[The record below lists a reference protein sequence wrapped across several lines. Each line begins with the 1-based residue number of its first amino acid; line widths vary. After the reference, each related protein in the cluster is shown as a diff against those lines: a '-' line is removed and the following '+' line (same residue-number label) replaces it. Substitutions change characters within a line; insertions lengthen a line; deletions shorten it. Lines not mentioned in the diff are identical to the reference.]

1 MDPKHD
7 ERAKAAQQRKQAADS
22 KRDVTPATIPE
33 TGLVQR

>member
-7 ERAKAAQQRKQAADS
+7 ERAKSAQQRKQAADS
-22 KRDVTPATIPE
+22 KRDVTPPTTPE